1 MVKFFHL
8 ERQTLRVRLTAWYM
22 LLLALALVL
31 FSSYLYLQLE
41 KSLIAQLDTT
51 LEVTASQALDKTIKR
66 EGHPAFQNNSESE
79 GTTDR
84 LIKTGLAVRLVDV
97 CGTMWD
103 GFGNYAAIPAVLPT
117 SKGYVNLTA
126 RDTTW
131 RVYSQPL
138 PGNDR
143 GWLQVAE
150 SLEPTREVSEH
161 LLALMLLGFPLMLS
175 IAGFGGLFLADR
187 ALRPIDRIIRTA
199 QAISSKDFTQRI
211 GYRGPADE
219 VGRLATTLDRML
231 DRLQE
236 AFERE
241 RHFTADAAHELRT
254 PLTAIKGRIGVALS
268 RSRTPAESENTLQDL
283 EQEVNRLIRLAN
295 GLLYLSRLEQQE
307 QLPSF
312 SQGVDLSNLL
322 TAFAEQMQP
331 LAQVQHIHLDA
342 QIAPGLLIQGNP
354 DYLTNLVLNLLDNA
368 LKHTPPGGRVTLRSQ
383 QQGDRV
389 EVTVQDTG
397 IGIDDQYLPHLF
409 DRFYR
414 VEGARSRS
422 TGGAGLG
429 LAISAQIA
437 RLHGGTLSV
446 RSFVDRG
453 TTFMLQLPG
462 VRR

>member
-31 FSSYLYLQLE
+31 FSGYLYLQLE

-51 LEVTASQALDKTIKR
+51 LQVTASQALDKTIAR
-66 EGHPAFQNNSESE
+66 EGHPAFQNNPESQA
-79 GTTDR
+79 TTDR
-84 LIKTGLAVRLVDV
+84 LIEAGLAVRLVDLEGKV
-97 CGTMWD
+97 WD
-103 GFGNYAAIPAVLPT
+103 GLANYSAVPLSLPT

-131 RVYSQPL
+131 RVYNQPL
-138 PGNDR
+138 PGDDQ
-143 GWLQVAE
+143 GWLQVAG
-150 SLEPTREVSEH
+150 SLEPTREVSQH

-175 IAGFGGLFLADR
+175 IAGWGGLFLADR

-231 DRLQE
+231 DHLQE

-241 RHFTADAAHELRT
+241 RRFTADAAHELRT

-283 EQEVNRLIRLAN
+283 EQEVDRLIRLAN

-322 TAFAEQMQP
+322 MAFAEQMQP
-331 LAQVQHIHLDA
+331 LAQAQHINLQV
-342 QIAPGLLIQGNP
+342 QIDPGLFIQGNP
-354 DYLTNLVLNLLDNA
+354 DYLTNMVLNLLDNA
-368 LKHTPPGGRVTLRSQ
+368 LKHTPSGGTVTLRSQ
-383 QQGDRV
+383 PQGDQV
-389 EVTVQDTG
+389 QVTVQDTG
-397 IGIDDQYLPHLF
+397 IGIDDKYLPHLF

-429 LAISAQIA
+429 LAIASEIA

-446 RSFVDRG
+446 RSQIDRG
-453 TTFMLQLPG
+453 TIFMLQLPA
-462 VRR
+462 VRQ